1 MILAYEFQG
10 ATPSVLLGERATVK
24 KTILAGILLLA
35 LGPMTAQ
42 AGLMRVN
49 FTVTATEGPASGQS
63 STGFFTY
70 DSSIAPSG
78 GGFVVD
84 PALTELSF
92 LWLGTL
98 YDKTTAT
105 WTQGTFDSSGA
116 VTNFA
121 LCTNN
126 RDTGGSGCSDGDPS
140 ETGWTLFTTSF
151 RYTRSPGL
159 STGCT
164 YDPATNP
171 SGCYEGSVTWELAV
185 PAPAT
190 LALLGLGLLGVG
202 YRRRRQ

>member
-1 MILAYEFQG
+1 MRRTVFAAIL
-10 ATPSVLLGERATVK
+10 V
-24 KTILAGILLLA
+24 LA
-35 LGPMTAQ
+35 LGPLTAQ

-49 FTVTATEGPASGQS
+49 FTVTATDGPLNGQS

-78 GGFVVD
+78 GGFVAD
-84 PALTELSF
+84 PTLTELSF
-92 LWLGTL
+92 LWDGTL

-126 RDTGGSGCSDGDPS
+126 RDTGGSGCGNGSPA
-140 ETGWTLFTTSF
+140 EKGWTLFTTTF
-151 RYTRSPGL
+151 RFTRSNGIAIQ
-159 STGCT
+159 CD
-164 YDPATNP
+164 YDGATIA
-171 SGCYEGSVTWELAV
+171 SGCYEGSVTWGLAV

-190 LALLGLGLLGVG
+190 LALLGLGLLGIG
-202 YRRRRQ
+202 YRRRQRG